1 MGLSYLAMVAT
12 LLHEIPLQGGDVTD
26 GVVRVGDT
34 VRRPASTST
43 PAVHALLRHLE
54 AAGFD
59 GAPRVVGMDGLGREI
74 LTYLPGTTGLRLES
88 VSDEALAGLA
98 LLVRRFHDATA
109 GFPLT
114 MEGWEGGRMMT
125 RSRKSSGIVI

>member
-1 MGLSYLAMVAT
+1 MGWVEGHEAEVRAGRLVGACGWEVGKGWAEVGRKGLSSRGMVAT

-54 AAGFD
+54 ARGFG

-74 LTYLPGTTGLRLES
+74 LTYLPGRPGC
-88 VSDEALAGLA
+88 
-98 LLVRRFHDATA
+98 
-109 GFPLT
+109 
-114 MEGWEGGRMMT
+114 GWRA
-125 RSRKSSGIVI
+125 